1 MWWLVIFFLLLLPV
15 QAKRLHPE
23 SYYQE
28 LWCSENKGQAEFVLE
43 DLTRIDCLTND
54 KAVEFDF
61 ANKWAE
67 CVGQASYYGLM
78 TNKTP
83 VCAIIIENK
92 ERDAKYIKRLEKLKE
107 KLQFEVIEIVPKD
120 TVTNP

>member
-1 MWWLVIFFLLLLPV
+1 MQSLRWLVIFSLLLLPV

-28 LWCSENKGQAEFVLE
+28 LWCSEQKGQAEFVLE
-43 DLTRIDCLTND
+43 DLTRVDCLIED

-67 CVGQASYYGLM
+67 CAGQSLYYGIM
-78 TNKTP
+78 TNRTP
-83 VCAIIIENK
+83 VCALIMEK
-92 ERDAKYIKRLEKLKE
+92 ESDIKYLKRIEKLKE
-107 KLQFEVIEIVPKD
+107 KLQFEIIEIYPKEE
-120 TVTNP
+120 